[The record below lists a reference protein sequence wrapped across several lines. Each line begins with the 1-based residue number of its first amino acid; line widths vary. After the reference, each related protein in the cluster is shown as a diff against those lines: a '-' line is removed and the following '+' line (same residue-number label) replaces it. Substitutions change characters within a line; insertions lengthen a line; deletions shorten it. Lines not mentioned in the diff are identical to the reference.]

1 VPETGAGTIAAA
13 LGAATR
19 TLAGAGH
26 AEPRREALRLGAI
39 VAGVTPGDLWLGR
52 DRALDPALDERWT
65 RAVAARARG
74 APVAYATGRVSFR
87 AVDLVCDAR
96 ALIPRPETEGLVDLV
111 LRPRMGDEGWGR
123 RGLAADLGTGTGC
136 LALALAVEGDFDL
149 VVAVERDPA
158 AAALAREN
166 VARVAPPTPV
176 EVREGDWL
184 GPMGDARY
192 RVILANPPYLTEDE
206 WSALDPA
213 VRDHEPRVALA
224 SGPDGLDAT
233 RAILAGAARRLA
245 PGGVLALEIDERRA
259 DAVRELAGA
268 LGWRRVAIH
277 DDLFGR
283 PRYAVASMET
293 HS

>member
-1 VPETGAGTIAAA
+1 MLETGAGTIAAA

-26 AEPRREALRLGAI
+26 ADARREALRLGAAA
-39 VAGVTPGDLWLGR
+39 AGMTPGDLWLRRG
-52 DRALDPALDERWT
+52 RALDPALDERWA
-65 RAVAARARG
+65 RAVAARAGG

-87 AVDLVCDAR
+87 TLDLACDPR

-111 LRPRMGDEGWGR
+111 LHGQREGGR
-123 RGLAADLGTGTGC
+123 GKGGIAADLGTGTGC
-136 LALALAVEGDFDL
+136 LALALAVEGEFDL

-184 GPMGDARY
+184 APLGDARY
-192 RVILANPPYLTEDE
+192 GVILANPPYLTADE
-206 WSALDPA
+206 WNALDPA
-213 VRDHEPRVALA
+213 VRDYEPRVALA

-233 RAILAGAARRLA
+233 RAILSGAARHLA

-259 DAVRELAGA
+259 DAVRDLAGA

-293 HS
+293 HP

>member
-1 VPETGAGTIAAA
+1 VPETIAAA
-13 LGAATR
+13 LAAAAR
-19 TLAGAGH
+19 TLAGAGL

-39 VAGVTPGDLWLGR
+39 AAGVTPGDLWLGR
-52 DRALDPALDERWT
+52 ERTLDPDLDDRLT
-65 RAVAARARG
+65 RAVLARAAG
-74 APVAYATGRVSFR
+74 APVAYATGRASFR
-87 AVDLVCDAR
+87 TIEVACDRR

-111 LRPRMGDEGWGR
+111 LNGKGEGGR
-123 RGLAADLGTGTGC
+123 GRGGLAADLGTGTGC

-158 AAALAREN
+158 TAALARAN

-176 EVREGDWL
+176 AVREGDWL
-184 GPMGDARY
+184 EPLGDARY
-192 RVILANPPYLTEDE
+192 RALVANPPYLTEGE
-206 WSALDPA
+206 WDALDAA
-213 VRDHEPRVALA
+213 VRDYEPRGALA

-245 PGGVLALEIDERRA
+245 PGGVLAIEIDERRA
-259 DAVRELAGA
+259 DPVRELAGA
-268 LGWRRVAIH
+268 LGWRRVAIY

-293 HS
+293 RA

>member
-1 VPETGAGTIAAA
+1 MPDTRGGTIAAA

-19 TLAGAGH
+19 TLAGVGH

-39 VAGVTPGDLWLGR
+39 VAGVTPGDLWL
-52 DRALDPALDERWT
+52 DRGQPLDPTFDDRWA
-65 RAVAARARG
+65 RAVAARAGG

-87 AVDLVCDAR
+87 TVDLACDPR
-96 ALIPRPETEGLVDLV
+96 ALIPRPETEGLIDMA
-111 LRPRMGDEGWGR
+111 RTGMRDWGR
-123 RGLAADLGTGTGC
+123 GMGGLAADLGAGTGC

-149 VVAVERDPA
+149 VVAVERDPG

-176 EVREGDWL
+176 VVREGDWL
-184 GPMGDARY
+184 EPLRDARY

-206 WSALDPA
+206 WNALDPG
-213 VRDHEPRVALA
+213 VRDYEPRVALA

-233 RAILAGAARRLA
+233 RAILAGAARCLA
-245 PGGVLALEIDERRA
+245 PGGLLALEIDERRA

-268 LGWRRVAIH
+268 LGWPRVAIH

-293 HS
+293 HP

>member
-1 VPETGAGTIAAA
+1 VPEMGGGTIAAA

-52 DRALDPALDERWT
+52 EEPLDPAQGDRWA
-65 RAVAARARG
+65 RAVAARASG
-74 APVAYATGRVSFR
+74 APVAYATGRGGFR
-87 AVDLVCDAR
+87 TVDVACDPR
-96 ALIPRPETEGLVDLV
+96 ALIPRPETEGLIALI
-111 LRPRMGDEGWGR
+111 LRGNGEGGR
-123 RGLAADLGTGTGC
+123 GKGGLAADLGTGTGC
-136 LALALAVEGDFDL
+136 LALSLASEGDFDR
-149 VVAVERDPA
+149 VIAVERDPA

-166 VARVAPPTPV
+166 IARVAPPVPV

-184 GPMGDARY
+184 EPLGDARY
-192 RVILANPPYLTEDE
+192 RVILANPPYLTEGE
-206 WSALDPA
+206 WDALDPS
-213 VRDHEPRVALA
+213 VRDWEPRAALA

-233 RAILAGAARRLA
+233 RAILAGAARHLA

-259 DAVRELAGA
+259 AAVRELAGA

-293 HS
+293 HP